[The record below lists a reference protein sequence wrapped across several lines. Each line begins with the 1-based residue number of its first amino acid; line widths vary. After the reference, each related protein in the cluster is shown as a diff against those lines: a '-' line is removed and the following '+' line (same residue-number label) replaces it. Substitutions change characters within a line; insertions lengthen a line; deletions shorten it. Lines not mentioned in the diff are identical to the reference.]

1 MGISGSLRS
10 WSTCHLNVPASQLYA
25 MFQLWIHST
34 LTMDANGATLSILWP
49 LSRLLSKR
57 LPALWCK
64 AQQCANLHLVY
75 LASMVLASTIKIIKN
90 QTRTSFAKPS
100 RARPSE
106 VADLRTRLVHQPPSS
121 KSKETNVKNNLYRLI
136 WIELMDAKN
145 RITQAHIGLRL
156 MLYTY
161 IYIVTNTYR
170 IYNWVKQCN
179 KLDTMTLVFGVH
191 PTLLGSEF
199 SGRGVVLGSPPPTS
213 VLFCGDTNI
222 GIWSWN
228 LHPQLA
234 LPPNVPFHLPWM
246 Y

>member
-10 WSTCHLNVPASQLYA
+10 WSTCHWNVPASQLYA

-64 AQQCANLHLVY
+64 AQQVQIFIWSILLQWFSQAP
-75 LASMVLASTIKIIKN
+75 SKS
-90 QTRTSFAKPS
+90 S

-106 VADLRTRLVHQPPSS
+106 VADLRARLVHQPPSS

-161 IYIVTNTYR
+161 IYIYSN
-170 IYNWVKQCN
+170 
-179 KLDTMTLVFGVH
+179 
-191 PTLLGSEF
+191 
-199 SGRGVVLGSPPPTS
+199 
-213 VLFCGDTNI
+213 
-222 GIWSWN
+222 
-228 LHPQLA
+228 
-234 LPPNVPFHLPWM
+234 
-246 Y
+246 